1 MEGRRGGTVGSER
14 KEVEEGEEVVEEE
27 EEACLS
33 VAHDKWRVFMGN
45 NRSKTTHGGI
55 LFGRREL
62 TNISPKSFN

>member
-33 VAHDKWRVFMGN
+33 VAHRTRVSVNGN

-55 LFGRREL
+55 VFGRREL